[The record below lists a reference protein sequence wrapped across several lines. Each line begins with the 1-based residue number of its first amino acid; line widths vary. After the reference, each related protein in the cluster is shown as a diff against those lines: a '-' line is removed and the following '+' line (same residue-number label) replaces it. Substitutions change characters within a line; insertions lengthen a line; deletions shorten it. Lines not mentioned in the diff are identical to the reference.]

1 MRAIA
6 DIIGMLCS
14 SYGNR
19 LPVLLGRQLLPIY
32 RVLPTWTFVLCY
44 YFSATFAFQV
54 TNIVTVLILANRFT
68 AIAFPFKHKKIWKKM
83 TLSSRWVATHCLHCF
98 CSICADVLFEVFKFC
113 DPFVLG
119 LKVALISDRFD
130 LLVDA
135 HFNSKKWSLGQLEIH
150 RGTGGIGAE
159 IVKRVDYKFEHRL
172 PILQEPLLDNL
183 HRPKPQLGNHLGEDL
198 ASDQRQHL
206 LLLFAFSRSLPIAPI
221 VSNRFRRLHKTP
233 SDPSVGVFPD
243 FPADDSAGASP
254 SQAVAKW
261 LHTPRGDELPKVLNC
276 LFWSERMERLKVE
289 FANSTVPVNFI
300 IYFWTFSA
308 DIVPFELKNNLT
320 KERLVFRH
328 FEEDEW
334 LLVRC
339 PIDRNKDKWSKW
351 EAEAKYCL
359 GNSID
364 INFKDKDIGDGKTV
378 IFLPMNPNK
387 MNVKGDFAS

>member
-172 PILQEPLLDNL
+172 PILQEPLLDNVIGFEGL
-183 HRPKPQLGNHLGEDL
+183 KISYIDRSVIEFLQ
-198 ASDQRQHL
+198 SIRR
-206 LLLFAFSRSLPIAPI
+206 LFD
-221 VSNRFRRLHKTP
+221 SNRTNFVVETTIFEDRSWEIIWEKIWPLIKDNICSFYLP
-233 SDPSVGVFPD
+233 FPD
-243 FPADDSAGASP
+243 LYQLHQLSPTVFGDCTKLRVIHPLAFFPTSRP
-254 SQAVAKW
+254 
-261 LHTPRGDELPKVLNC
+261 
-276 LFWSERMERLKVE
+276 M
-289 FANSTVPVNFI
+289 TVP
-300 IYFWTFSA
+300 A
-308 DIVPFELKNNLT
+308 LPLLKQWPNGCTRPAGMNS
-320 KERLVFRH
+320 R
-328 FEEDEW
+328 
-334 LLVRC
+334 RC
-339 PIDRNKDKWSKW
+339 
-351 EAEAKYCL
+351 
-359 GNSID
+359 
-364 INFKDKDIGDGKTV
+364 
-378 IFLPMNPNK
+378 
-387 MNVKGDFAS
+387 